1 MTAKLVI
8 IISLSCQADCAA
20 DCVNTWARSESI
32 KLRQKRN
39 IMSHKTSPSIRKE
52 LWPYLGPVRSKE
64 PFLRP
69 HISAKDCFWSRDL
82 SPSLHVFGFQ

>member
-8 IISLSCQADCAA
+8 IISLSCQADC
-20 DCVNTWARSESI
+20 VNMARSESI